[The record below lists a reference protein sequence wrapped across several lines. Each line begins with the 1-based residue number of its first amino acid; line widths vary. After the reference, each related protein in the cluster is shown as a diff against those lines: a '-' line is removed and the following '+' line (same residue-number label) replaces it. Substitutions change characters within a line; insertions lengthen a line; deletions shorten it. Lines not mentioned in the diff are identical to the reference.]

1 MTLPFR
7 GRHNDQEATH
17 ERARALIS
25 AELLEPLNEADAA
38 WLARHLESCAECS
51 SDRVGFA
58 ADSALLRGLR
68 DASPQPP
75 RDLWARTAAAI
86 DREAGGRRRD
96 PAGAAGGSRRL
107 RWGGLPLGAA
117 AGALVAVIVLVTAI
131 IPRTIP
137 QVVPPTASDVAVVSV
152 PPVPPAQPT
161 PLAVAAGDVGYMR
174 PAANG
179 RWELVISKV
188 DEVCP
193 RSRPGCELDE
203 DTPAQ
208 TVDLGDS
215 PTGVTMSPGKD
226 QLLVQS
232 GGNSSGAP
240 PDKVYVVALAT
251 PGPTGSDDPA
261 TEPPT
266 DPPVTDPPGTPG
278 PSPIVTPSETPG
290 STPTGAIEIA
300 SGVIMVGEAAYS
312 ADGRRVAFS
321 ARPADGSTGP
331 DLYVWETGD
340 AAATPVTD
348 DHRTYFSGWLGDRVL
363 ASRVLVPDA
372 APDATDAPTAPEPTA
387 PEPASPEPASPEP
400 ASPSDEPD
408 ATAEASPASPTSPAA
423 SEAPRDVHSVSF
435 LLDPETGD
443 ETALSQPDVWLP
455 VVDPERRVTAYWS
468 GTLVPTADGLDWQL
482 GEGQLVLDRWVE
494 PGSAPS
500 SSEPAAA
507 SSDPATEPTA
517 DPSGD
522 PSAEPLEVVG
532 PAGEAT
538 PLDVGD
544 VAVFKALFDT
554 EGTRLAIWASDDPT
568 AEFGRL
574 SLVVI
579 DPEAGTVDADL
590 QPLAGE
596 PALRRFS
603 IDKGRLAWVS
613 PRGQDGQES
622 AVQVL
627 GWQGRNFGEIQTIP
641 AKDLFIVR

>member
-7 GRHNDQEATH
+7 GRHNDQESTH
-17 ERARALIS
+17 DRARALIS
-25 AELLEPLNEADAA
+25 SELLEPLDPDETA
-38 WLARHLESCAECS
+38 WLVDHLTGCAECS
-51 SDRVGFA
+51 SDREAYAG
-58 ADSALLRGLR
+58 DRQLLRGLR
-68 DASPQPP
+68 DTSPQPP

-86 DREAGGRRRD
+86 DREAAGRRRG
-96 PAGAAGGSRRL
+96 PTGAGRSSRRP

-117 AGALVAVIVLVTAI
+117 AGALVMLIVLVTAV

-137 QVVPPTASDVAVVSV
+137 QVVPPTASDVAVISE
-152 PPVPPAQPT
+152 PPLPPAQPT
-161 PLAVAAGDVGYMR
+161 PLAVAAGDVGYIR

-188 DEVCP
+188 HEVCP
-193 RSRPGCELDE
+193 RSRQGCESLGE
-203 DTPAQ
+203 DAAPQ
-208 TVDLGDS
+208 TVDLGGS

-226 QLLVQS
+226 QLVVNS
-232 GGNSSGAP
+232 RGNAGGTQ
-240 PDKVYVVALAT
+240 PDRVYVVALAT
-251 PGPTGSDDPA
+251 AAPTGTDN
-261 TEPPT
+261 PPT
-266 DPPVTDPPGTPG
+266 DAPPTDTPIVTDPPGTPG
-278 PSPIVTPSETPG
+278 ASPIVTPSQTPG
-290 STPTGAIEIA
+290 STPIGAIEIA

-312 ADGRRVAFS
+312 ADGRLAFS

-331 DLYVWETGD
+331 DLYLWQDGD
-340 AAATPVTD
+340 ADATQVTD
-348 DHRTYFSGWLGDRVL
+348 DHQTYFSAWLGDTVL
-363 ASRVLVPDA
+363 ASRVRASAEEPA
-372 APDATDAPTAPEPTA
+372 APE
-387 PEPASPEPASPEP
+387 
-400 ASPSDEPD
+400 
-408 ATAEASPASPTSPAA
+408 ATAEPGSEATPDASPAA
-423 SEAPRDVHSVSF
+423 SPDASAEPATFHPVSF
-435 LLDPETGD
+435 LFDPETGLATD
-443 ETALSQPDVWLP
+443 LTQPDVWLP

-494 PGSAPS
+494 PGSGPS
-500 SSEPAAA
+500 PSEPAAA

-517 DPSGD
+517 DPSSD
-522 PSAEPLEVVG
+522 PSAVPLEVVG
-532 PAGEAT
+532 PAGTPT

-554 EGTRLAIWASDDPT
+554 EGTRLAIWASDDPA
-568 AEFGRL
+568 AEVGRL
-574 SLVVI
+574 HLVVL
-579 DPEAGTVDADL
+579 DPATGTVDADL

-627 GWQGRNFGEIQTIP
+627 GWQGRNFGEIRTIP